1 MATGLLSETEM
12 GPMRKKS
19 GDTVSSPAKPAAKRG
34 SGIVDQKIYDSVL
47 KAVMSQRLPPGTKL
61 TEASLCELFAVS
73 RTIVRKAIQRLAHDH
88 ILELRPNRG
97 AIIAQPT
104 PQETREIFAARRA
117 IEAAIVPLAAA
128 NATRA
133 QITRLRQIVREEH
146 ASFHSGDHAKWIRL
160 GGEFHILLSDSAGN
174 PVLTRFLRELVSR
187 CSLIIAL
194 YQAPGKTAC
203 PNDEH
208 EQLIDAIAAGDAAL
222 AVRMMDQ
229 HLLDIER
236 ALRLSDDQ
244 HEVDLADILDIA

>member
-1 MATGLLSETEM
+1 MKNDQL
-12 GPMRKKS
+12 KS
-19 GDTVSSPAKPAAKRG
+19 GDVASTAVRPVAKRG
-34 SGIVDQKIYDSVL
+34 TGMVDQKIYDSVL
-47 KAVMSQRLPPGTKL
+47 KAVVSQRLPPGTKL
-61 TEASLCELFAVS
+61 TEASLCELFSVS

-117 IEAAIVPLAAA
+117 IEAAIVPMAVE
-128 NATRA
+128 NATPS

-146 ASFHSGDHAKWIRL
+146 AAFHAGDYAKWIRL
-160 GGEFHILLSDSAGN
+160 GGEFHIMMSEAAGN
-174 PVLTRFLRELVSR
+174 AVLTRFLRELVSR

-194 YQAPGKTAC
+194 YQVPGTTSC

-208 EQLIDAIAAGDAAL
+208 EQLIDAIAAGDTVR
-222 AVRMMDQ
+222 AVEMMER

-236 ALRLSDDQ
+236 ALHLSDNQ
-244 HEVDLADILDIA
+244 REVNLAEILGLA

>member
-1 MATGLLSETEM
+1 
-12 GPMRKKS
+12 MRKNPGDPISASVKS
-19 GDTVSSPAKPAAKRG
+19 LTKRG
-34 SGIVDQKIYDSVL
+34 NGVVDQKIYDAVL

-61 TEASLCELFAVS
+61 TEASLCELFSVS

-104 PQETREIFAARRA
+104 PQETRDIFAARRF
-117 IEAAIVPLAAA
+117 IEAATVPLAAE

-133 QITRLRQIVREEH
+133 QIARLRQIVREEH

-160 GGEFHILLSDSAGN
+160 GGEFHILLSETAGN

-194 YQAPGKTAC
+194 YQVRGQAAC
-203 PNDEH
+203 ANDEH
-208 EQLIDAIAAGDAAL
+208 EQLIDAIAAGNAAK
-222 AVRMMDQ
+222 AIKMMNQ
-229 HLLDIER
+229 HLLDIEN
-236 ALRLSDDQ
+236 ALHLSDDE
-244 HEVDLADILDIA
+244 HEVNLADIFEIA

>member
-1 MATGLLSETEM
+1 MS
-12 GPMRKKS
+12 KKS
-19 GDTVSSPAKPAAKRG
+19 DDTAAAPARAIVKRG
-34 SGIVDQKIYDSVL
+34 SGVVDQKIYDSVL
-47 KAVMSQRLPPGTKL
+47 KAVMSQRLRPGTKL

-117 IEAAIVPLAAA
+117 IEAAIVPLAVEH
-128 NATRA
+128 ATRT
-133 QITRLRQIVREEH
+133 QISRLRQIVKEEH

-160 GGEFHILLSDSAGN
+160 GGEFHILLSESAGN

-194 YQAPGKTAC
+194 YQAPNKTAC

-208 EQLIDAIAAGDAAL
+208 EELINAIATGDAKQ
-222 AVRMMDQ
+222 AVRLMNQ
-229 HLLDIER
+229 HLIDIER
-236 ALRLSDDQ
+236 ALLLSDDE
-244 HEVDLADILDIA
+244 HEVNLADILDIA

>member
-1 MATGLLSETEM
+1 MKKKTGDATL
-12 GPMRKKS
+12 
-19 GDTVSSPAKPAAKRG
+19 APAATRPASTRG
-34 SGIVDQKIYDSVL
+34 SGVVDQKIYDSVL

-117 IEAAIVPLAAA
+117 IEAIIVPLAAQH
-128 NATRA
+128 ATRA
-133 QITRLRQIVREEH
+133 QIARLRQIVKEEH

-160 GGEFHILLSDSAGN
+160 GGEFHILLSETAGN
-174 PVLTRFLRELVSR
+174 PVLTRFMRELVSR

-194 YQAPGKTAC
+194 YQAPNKTAC
-203 PNDEH
+203 PNHEH
-208 EQLIDAIAAGDAAL
+208 EHLIDAIAAGEVKAAM
-222 AVRMMDQ
+222 RMMDQ
-229 HLLDIER
+229 HLLDIEN
-236 ALRLSDDQ
+236 ALLLSDDE
-244 HEVDLADILDIA
+244 HEVNLAEILDLA